1 MTFAIQRVVFKEIMM
16 LKTLKLTV
24 LAALLAAP
32 LIALADDCPERDR
45 AMDSGGE
52 ICICVFCYPV

>member
-1 MTFAIQRVVFKEIMM
+1 M